1 MEKLIGR
8 EQETNLLNKYANN
21 SRSEFIAI
29 YGRRRVG
36 KTYLIR
42 KHFNDNF
49 DFYATGIIEGTMQ
62 EEMEAFNVAL
72 VNYGHKGKKART
84 WIEAFT
90 ILSQLLKTKVEG
102 KNLLGEKS
110 NHPIIVFIDELPC
123 FDTPKSGFIHALD
136 FFWNSQGAWIDNI
149 KFIVCGSAT
158 SWMIRNVINNK
169 GGLHN
174 RVTHEMHLRPFNL
187 GQVEEYLKAIN
198 FRCSRLS
205 MLQLYS
211 AMGGIPYYLSLL
223 DPEENV
229 PDNIDRLFFSEDAEM
244 RKEYRRLFYSLYKN
258 PEPYINVINALASCK
273 QGMTR
278 KEIAEKLKTPN
289 NGHLGDMLDDL
300 IYCDFIRLYNNG
312 TRQNG
317 GIYQLI
323 DLYTLFYHQFCK
335 KKSTDIHYWRNLI
348 GTPTQNTWYG
358 LSFERVCL
366 CHIQEILHVLH
377 LDTIH
382 TEFYSWRSKTTEKGA
397 QIDII
402 IDRADGNITL
412 AEVKYSQGDYILNK
426 AEYQKLLNRAEAF
439 RTETKCRKGIQTIII
454 TTFGLVKNEYTD
466 IAQRVVTLDDLF
478 IVDAK

>member
-1 MEKLIGR
+1 MEQLIGR
-8 EQETNLLNKYANN
+8 EKETLLLNKYINN

-36 KTYLIR
+36 KTFLIR
-42 KHFNDNF
+42 KFFSDKF
-49 DFYATGIIEGTMQ
+49 DFYATGIIEGSMA

-72 VNYGHKGKKART
+72 TNYGYTGKKKAKT

-90 ILSQLLKTKVEG
+90 ILAQLLK
-102 KNLLGEKS
+102 EKAS
-110 NHPIIVFIDELPC
+110 QKKEPIIVFIDELPC
-123 FDTPKSGFIHALD
+123 FDTTRSGFIHALD
-136 FFWNSQGAWIDNI
+136 FFWNSQGTWIDNI

-174 RVTHEMHLRPFNL
+174 RVTHEIHLRPFNL

-198 FRCSRLS
+198 FKCSRLS
-205 MLQLYS
+205 TLQLYS

-244 RKEYRRLFYSLYKN
+244 RKEYRRLLYSLYKN
-258 PEPYINVINALASCK
+258 PEAYISVIDALASCK
-273 QGMTR
+273 KGLTR
-278 KEIAEKLKTPN
+278 GEIAQKVNMPN
-289 NGHLGDMLDDL
+289 NGHLTALLDDL

-312 TRQNG
+312 LRQNG

-382 TEFYSWRSKTTEKGA
+382 TEFYSWRSKTSEKGV

-426 AEYQKLLNRAEAF
+426 TEYQKLLNRAEAF

-454 TTFGLVKNEYTD
+454 TTFGLVKNEYAD

-478 IVDAK
+478 ILDAK

>member
-1 MEKLIGR
+1 MEQLIGR
-8 EQETNLLNKYANN
+8 ERETLLLNKYVN
-21 SRSEFIAI
+21 SKRGEFIAI
-29 YGRRRVG
+29 DGRRRVG
-36 KTYLIR
+36 KTFLIR
-42 KHFNDNF
+42 NHFHDTF
-49 DFYATGIIEGTMQ
+49 DFYATGIIEGTMA

-72 VNYGHKGKKART
+72 TNYGHKGKKAKT

-90 ILSQLLKTKVEG
+90 FLAQLLK
-102 KNLLGEKS
+102 EKAAQKS
-110 NHPIIVFIDELPC
+110 SPIIVFIDELPC
-123 FDTPKSGFIHALD
+123 LDTRNSGFIHALD

-198 FRCSRLS
+198 FKCSRLS
-205 MLQLYS
+205 ILQLYS
-211 AMGGIPYYLSLL
+211 ALGGVPYYLSLL
-223 DPEENV
+223 DTEESV
-229 PDNIDRLFFSEDAEM
+229 PDNIDRLFFSADAEM
-244 RKEYRRLFYSLYKN
+244 KKEYRRLFYSLYKN
-258 PEPYINVINALASCK
+258 PETYISIINALASCK

-335 KKSTDIHYWRNLI
+335 KKSTDIHYWRNLL

-366 CHIQEILHVLH
+366 CHIQEIIHVLH

-382 TEFYSWRSKTTEKGA
+382 TEFYSWRSKTSSPGA
-397 QIDII
+397 QIDMV
-402 IDRADGNITL
+402 IDRADDNITIC
-412 AEVKYSQGDYILNK
+412 ECKYSQGDYTLNK
-426 AEYQKLLNRAEAF
+426 PEYQKLLYRSEAF
-439 RTETKCRKGIQTIII
+439 RNETKCKKGIQFVII
-454 TTFGLVKNEYTD
+454 TTFGLGKNEYAD
-466 IAQRVVTLDDLF
+466 ITQRVVTLDDLF
-478 IVDAK
+478 YIFRD

>member
-1 MEKLIGR
+1 MDKLIGR
-8 EQETNLLNKYANN
+8 EKETSLLDKYTHNN
-21 SRSEFIAI
+21 RSEFIAI

-36 KTYLIR
+36 KTFLVR
-42 KHFNDNF
+42 SHFKDTF
-49 DFYATGIIEGTMQ
+49 DFYATGIIEGSMA

-72 VNYGHKGKKART
+72 INYGYKGKKKAKT

-90 ILSQLLKTKVEG
+90 VLAQLLK
-102 KNLLGEKS
+102 EKAAQKAS
-110 NHPIIVFIDELPC
+110 SLIVFIDELPC
-123 FDTPKSGFIHALD
+123 FDTRNSGFIHALD

-187 GQVEEYLKAIN
+187 GQVEEYLKAIH
-198 FRCSRLS
+198 FKCSRLS
-205 MLQLYS
+205 TLQLYS
-211 AMGGIPYYLSLL
+211 TLGGVPYYLSLL
-223 DPEENV
+223 DPEESV
-229 PDNIDRLFFSEDAEM
+229 PENIDRLFFSDDAEM
-244 RKEYRRLFYSLYKN
+244 RVEYRRLFYSLYKN
-258 PEPYINVINALASCK
+258 PETYINIINALASCK

-300 IYCDFIRLYNNG
+300 IYCDFVRLYNNG
-312 TRQNG
+312 LRQNG

-323 DLYTLFYHQFCK
+323 DPYTLFYHQFCK

-348 GTPTQNTWYG
+348 GTPIQNTWYG

-366 CHIQEILHVLH
+366 CHIREIIHVLH

-382 TEFYSWRSKTTEKGA
+382 TEFYSWRSKTSEKGA
-397 QIDII
+397 QIDLI
-402 IDRADGNITL
+402 IDRADGNITIC
-412 AEVKYSQGDYILNK
+412 ECKYSQGDYSLNK
-426 AEYQKLLNRAEAF
+426 TEYQKLLNRIEVF
-439 RTETKCRKGIQTIII
+439 RNETKCKKGIQPIII
-454 TTFGLVKNEYTD
+454 TTFGLVKNEYAD
-466 IAQRVVTLDDLF
+466 IAQRVVTLDELF
-478 IVDAK
+478 G